1 MDPENKMEETISVEN
16 QLKKK
21 NQEEETSAKKNEN
34 EQMSLKNKE
43 GTTSMMNRC
52 KKKKNMREHTKS
64 IEIQPKKKNE
74 TISMENTREK
84 NQEEE
89 NVAAVSL

>member
-1 MDPENKMEETISVEN
+1 
-16 QLKKK
+16 
-21 NQEEETSAKKNEN
+21 
-34 EQMSLKNKE
+34 
-43 GTTSMMNRC
+43 MNRC

-84 NQEEE
+84 IQEEE